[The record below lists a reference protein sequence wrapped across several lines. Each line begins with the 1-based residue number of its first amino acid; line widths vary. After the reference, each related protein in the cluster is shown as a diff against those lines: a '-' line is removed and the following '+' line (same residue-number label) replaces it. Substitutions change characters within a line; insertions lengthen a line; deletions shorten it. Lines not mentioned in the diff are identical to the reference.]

1 MKIIHSSIVTVL
13 AVFTL
18 AILNTTQAQPGRFGR
33 LRSSENADLADSK
46 ISGSPRQDSA
56 TAASQNAPAANRGRY
71 RVIDLGTLGGPDSS
85 NVFPARNINNRGQLI
100 ALSATAV
107 PDPECFQE
115 DCYVTH
121 AILRE
126 PNGSI
131 IELPFPPGIDATN
144 NNSLAGDLT
153 QNGLMGGFVEN
164 GLIDP
169 LTDFPQLRAVVW
181 GRYGSSATDLGTF
194 GGNSS
199 QVDQVNSRGFAVGA
213 ALNSVPENPDFASFM
228 NFFIPAATR
237 ARAFVWQGGALEDL
251 GTLGGHDACA
261 AAINNSGLIFGM
273 SYVNPTPND
282 TTGLPTVHPFLWSNG
297 QMQDLG
303 SLGGTLSVAGGLN
316 VGPFGA
322 ILNNRGQAIGTST
335 LPGDETWHA
344 FLWNS
349 GTMIDLGTLGGNVS
363 EALAINESGLI
374 VGRSD
379 FSPDSAYHHA
389 TLWRNG
395 TIMDLGVAGSCQNS
409 TATAV
414 NSAGD
419 VVGGLGACTDNSG
432 SAFMWKRGNPMVDLN
447 DLVSPPSDMHIE
459 FASGINDRGEIVGS
473 AFLPT
478 GEVRAVLLVPIP
490 GR

>member
-1 MKIIHSSIVTVL
+1 MKTNLLLRTLLGLIVALCSVISVQVRAGEREAVKYPRYVL
-13 AVFTL
+13 
-18 AILNTTQAQPGRFGR
+18 
-33 LRSSENADLADSK
+33 
-46 ISGSPRQDSA
+46 
-56 TAASQNAPAANRGRY
+56 
-71 RVIDLGTLGGPDSS
+71 IDLGTLGGPNSGQ
-85 NVFPARNINNRGQLI
+85 VFPARSLNNRGQLI

-121 AILRE
+121 AILRQ
-126 PNGSI
+126 PHGNI

-181 GRYGSSATDLGTF
+181 ARNGSGATDLGTF

-199 QVDQVNSRGFAVGA
+199 QVDHVNSRGFAVGA

-237 ARAFVWQGGALEDL
+237 ARAFVWQGGALQDL

-273 SYVNPTPND
+273 SYVNSKPND

-303 SLGGTLSVAGGLN
+303 SLGGTLSVAGALN
-316 VGPFGA
+316 AGPFGA

-344 FLWNS
+344 FLWDN
-349 GTMIDLGTLGGNVS
+349 GVMKDLGTAGGNVS
-363 EALAINESGLI
+363 EALAISQSGLV
-374 VGRSD
+374 VGRAD
-379 FSPDSAYHHA
+379 FSPSSPNHHA
-389 TLWRNG
+389 VLWKKA
-395 TIMDLGVAGSCQNS
+395 TITDLGVVSPCKNS
-409 TATAV
+409 TATSV
-414 NSAGD
+414 NSRGE
-419 VVGGLGACTDNSG
+419 VVGNLGGCTNNSSDAAYS
-432 SAFMWKRGNPMVDLN
+432 SAFVWKGGGEMVDLN
-447 DLVSPPSDMHIE
+447 TLVRNPTDLHLDS
-459 FASGINDRGEIVGS
+459 ASFINNRGEIAGAAVT
-473 AFLPT
+473 PT
-478 GEVRAVLLVPIP
+478 GEGRSVLLIP
-490 GR
+490 VSD